1 MISLITFK
9 EPKSPVSEAYRSI
22 RTNIQFSSIDKKI
35 KTILVTSS
43 KQDEGKT
50 TVISNMAVSFAAL
63 EEKKVLIIDADL
75 RNPSV
80 HRKFSLTN
88 TYGLTEILSGQ
99 KNFKQVVQNTEINNL
114 QIIAAGKMTPNPS
127 EMLISKK
134 MKEFIKTLEES
145 YDYIFIDTPP
155 IGVITDAGSIANYS
169 DATILV
175 IGSGET
181 DIEMAKITKDKLE
194 KVKANI
200 IGVVLNKY
208 IEEDN
213 FYGYYSYCYEQ
224 NDGSRKAKHKK
235 KAKKLAHL

>member
-43 KQDEGKT
+43 KQDEGKS

-88 TYGLTEILSGQ
+88 TYGLTEILIGE
-99 KNFKQVVQNTEINNL
+99 KNFKQVVQNTKINNL
-114 QIIAAGKMTPNPS
+114 QILAAGKMPPNPS

-134 MKEFIKTLEES
+134 MKEFIKTLEEI

-155 IGVITDAGSIANYS
+155 IGIITDAGAIANYS

-175 IGSGET
+175 VGSRET
-181 DIEMAKITKDKLE
+181 DIEMAKMTKEKLE

-224 NDGSRKAKHKK
+224 NDGSRKARHKK
-235 KAKKLAHL
+235 KTKKLAHF

>member
-43 KQDEGKT
+43 KQDEGKS
-50 TVISNMAVSFAAL
+50 TVISNMSVSFAAL

-114 QIIAAGKMTPNPS
+114 QILTTGKIPPNPS

-145 YDYIFIDTPP
+145 YDYIFVDTPP
-155 IGVITDAGSIANYS
+155 IGIITDAGAIANYS

-175 IGSGET
+175 VGSEET
-181 DIEMAKITKDKLE
+181 DIEMAKMTKEKLE

-208 IEEDN
+208 IGEDN
-213 FYGYYSYCYEQ
+213 VYGYYSYCYEQ
-224 NDGSRKAKHKK
+224 NDGSRKARHKK
-235 KAKKLAHL
+235 KSKKLAHF

>member
-43 KQDEGKT
+43 KQDEGKS

-99 KNFKQVVQNTEINNL
+99 KNFKQVAQNTEINNL
-114 QIIAAGKMTPNPS
+114 QIIAAGKMPPNPS

-155 IGVITDAGSIANYS
+155 IGVITDAGAIANYS

-175 IGSGET
+175 VGSGET
-181 DIEMAKITKDKLE
+181 DIEMAKITKEKLE

-200 IGVVLNKY
+200 IGVILNKY
-208 IEEDN
+208 TGEDN
-213 FYGYYSYCYEQ
+213 AYGYYSYCYEK
-224 NDGSRKAKHKK
+224 NDSRRKAKHKK
-235 KAKKLAHL
+235 KAKKLAHF

>member
-43 KQDEGKT
+43 KQDEGKS

-114 QIIAAGKMTPNPS
+114 QILAAGKMPPNPS

-134 MKEFIKTLEES
+134 MKEFIKILEES

-155 IGVITDAGSIANYS
+155 IGIITDAGAIANYS

-175 IGSGET
+175 VGSGET
-181 DIEMAKITKDKLE
+181 DIEMAKMTKEKLE

-208 IEEDN
+208 IGEDN
-213 FYGYYSYCYEQ
+213 VYGYYSYCYEQ
-224 NDGSRKAKHKK
+224 NDGSRKARHKK
-235 KAKKLAHL
+235 KSKKLAHF

>member
-43 KQDEGKT
+43 KQDEGKS

-114 QIIAAGKMTPNPS
+114 QILTTGKIPPNPS

-145 YDYIFIDTPP
+145 YDYIFVDTPP
-155 IGVITDAGSIANYS
+155 IGIITDAGAIANYS

-175 IGSGET
+175 VGSEET
-181 DIEMAKITKDKLE
+181 DIEMAKMTKEKLE

-208 IEEDN
+208 IGEDN
-213 FYGYYSYCYEQ
+213 VYGYYSYCYEQ
-224 NDGSRKAKHKK
+224 NDGSRKARHKK
-235 KAKKLAHL
+235 KSKKLAHF